1 MVKLSRRV
9 VGAGGVGARRL
20 LTVLALA
27 CGTSATAQV
36 TSAVA
41 TGDSGTLQARACPAG
56 LDAVAR
62 CYSARD
68 RNGAYVLAAVP
79 KGPNGTLIVHAHGGP
94 RHIDPKPDGS
104 DADLVRFSAMVKAG
118 YSWIGST
125 FRTGGYGVRQA
136 AIDVDESRR
145 LFWNQFGRPDR
156 TVLHGQSYGGNVVAK
171 LAELAALDDDGHR
184 KYDGVIL
191 TSAAVGRRI
200 ETYNKL
206 IDLRVVYQYYCRNLP
221 RPDEDQYPAWLGL
234 PKQSSMS
241 REEVGVRVNECTGA
255 DLPASAR
262 TPQQS
267 RNLAEILSVTGEKAA
282 NLTDRMELT
291 TVRFQDVINNFL
303 DGAHPFDNTTRRYR
317 GSSDDDAL
325 NKGVERFAGTSQ
337 ARDRLAY
344 DSDVHGGLVL
354 PTITLQARYD
364 PVVDY
369 RGQAHYRDVVAHAG
383 QSHLLLQL
391 LTSEKVHSKLS
402 DSEYLAILSALADWI
417 EKGQRPTVADVW
429 QRCNRQ
435 AKETGQ
441 PCLFIDD
448 AVD

>member
-1 MVKLSRRV
+1 MKSARRV
-9 VGAGGVGARRL
+9 GWAGGVSIRRL
-20 LTVLALA
+20 LMVLALA
-27 CGTSATAQV
+27 CGASATAQV

-41 TGDSGTLQARACPAG
+41 AGDSETLQARACPAG
-56 LDAVAR
+56 LDAFAS
-62 CYSARD
+62 CYSALD
-68 RNGAYVLAAVP
+68 RNGAYILAAVP

-241 REEVGVRVNECTGA
+241 REEVGVRVNACTGA

-303 DGAHPFDNTTRRYR
+303 NGAHPFDSTTQRYR

-344 DSDVHGGLVL
+344 DLDVHGGLVV
-354 PTITLQARYD
+354 PTITLQAKYD

-369 RGQAHYRDVVAHAG
+369 RGQAHYRNVVAHAG

-402 DSEYLAILSALADWI
+402 DSEYLASLSALTDWI
-417 EKGQRPTVADVW
+417 DNGRRPTVADVW
-429 QRCNRQ
+429 QRCDRQ
-435 AKETGQ
+435 AKVTGQ
-441 PCLFIDD
+441 PCLFIDY

>member
-1 MVKLSRRV
+1 
-9 VGAGGVGARRL
+9 
-20 LTVLALA
+20 
-27 CGTSATAQV
+27 
-36 TSAVA
+36 
-41 TGDSGTLQARACPAG
+41 
-56 LDAVAR
+56 
-62 CYSARD
+62 
-68 RNGAYVLAAVP
+68 
-79 KGPNGTLIVHAHGGP
+79 
-94 RHIDPKPDGS
+94 
-104 DADLVRFSAMVKAG
+104 
-118 YSWIGST
+118 
-125 FRTGGYGVRQA
+125 
-136 AIDVDESRR
+136 
-145 LFWNQFGRPDR
+145 
-156 TVLHGQSYGGNVVAK
+156 VLHGQSYGGNVVAK
-171 LAELAALDDDGHR
+171 LAELAALDDDGHP
-184 KYDGVIL
+184 KYDGVML
-191 TSAAVGRRI
+191 TGAAVGRRI

-234 PKQSSMS
+234 PRQSTMS
-241 REEVGVRVNECTGA
+241 REEVAVRVNECTGA

-267 RNLAEILSVTGEKAA
+267 RNLAEIINVTGEKAA

-291 TVRFQDVINNFL
+291 AVRFQDVINNFL
-303 DGAHPFDNTTRRYR
+303 EGAHPFDNTTRRYR
-317 GSSDDDAL
+317 GSSDDEAL